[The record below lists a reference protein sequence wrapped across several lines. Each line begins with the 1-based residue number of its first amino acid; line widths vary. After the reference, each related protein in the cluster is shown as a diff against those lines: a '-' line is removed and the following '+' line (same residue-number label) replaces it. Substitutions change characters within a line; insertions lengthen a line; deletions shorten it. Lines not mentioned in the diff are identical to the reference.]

1 MKGVLIGSD
10 FIKLAEGIKFLE
22 LNTDVDLLSKT
33 SQFLELDN
41 LFTYLTTN
49 GYSKLVLIYKK
60 KHIVGIVIDLF
71 ESMAATN
78 GITLEKIIIPNN
90 SITIPS
96 ITSEDNTFYLRCS
109 YDVTA
114 IIDDTYCRDKSE
126 IVKLLFDSNNHNI
139 LPKTYVKH
147 STYNTIYDNFETL
160 TDNGVHPN
168 VISKKILPDFEKNTY
183 PMFHKFDSVSQ
194 LNDLKVANDGNTLI
208 QEYRFNNDGL
218 VNNRITDVIRTWTIL
233 LEDVETMIYIG
244 GHFHSDIIPLNET
257 DITYTNNVLDNKWR
271 PIYFSNPTSFRS
283 GIPGQYDVIKI
294 VNGEE
299 IIVDIA
305 SINNADV
312 IKSVSLAGLDQNE
325 SISASISWE
334 SNASLSDLMSYTTAS
349 VVGKLSSE
357 FEGWLPKIN
366 YISGSES
373 GSLIVTSNEKL
384 LIKEN
389 DTFKFKLV
397 SDIEDTDLLVISNEK
412 IAEMSSINLE
422 WYSGSIVTIN
432 IEPDDVFI
440 AGTDLNGIG
449 TNSLGSV
456 IAHNRQP
463 KK

>member
-1 MKGVLIGSD
+1 
-10 FIKLAEGIKFLE
+10 
-22 LNTDVDLLSKT
+22 
-33 SQFLELDN
+33 
-41 LFTYLTTN
+41 
-49 GYSKLVLIYKK
+49 
-60 KHIVGIVIDLF
+60 
-71 ESMAATN
+71 
-78 GITLEKIIIPNN
+78 
-90 SITIPS
+90 
-96 ITSEDNTFYLRCS
+96 
-109 YDVTA
+109 
-114 IIDDTYCRDKSE
+114 
-126 IVKLLFDSNNHNI
+126 
-139 LPKTYVKH
+139 
-147 STYNTIYDNFETL
+147 
-160 TDNGVHPN
+160 
-168 VISKKILPDFEKNTY
+168 
-183 PMFHKFDSVSQ
+183 
-194 LNDLKVANDGNTLI
+194 
-208 QEYRFNNDGL
+208 
-218 VNNRITDVIRTWTIL
+218 
-233 LEDVETMIYIG
+233 
-244 GHFHSDIIPLNET
+244 
-257 DITYTNNVLDNKWR
+257 
-271 PIYFSNPTSFRS
+271 
-283 GIPGQYDVIKI
+283 
-294 VNGEE
+294 
-299 IIVDIA
+299 
-305 SINNADV
+305 
-312 IKSVSLAGLDQNE
+312 LAGLDQNE

>member
-147 STYNTIYDNFETL
+147 STYNTD
-160 TDNGVHPN
+160 
-168 VISKKILPDFEKNTY
+168 
-183 PMFHKFDSVSQ
+183 
-194 LNDLKVANDGNTLI
+194 
-208 QEYRFNNDGL
+208 R
-218 VNNRITDVIRTWTIL
+218 
-233 LEDVETMIYIG
+233 
-244 GHFHSDIIPLNET
+244 
-257 DITYTNNVLDNKWR
+257 
-271 PIYFSNPTSFRS
+271 
-283 GIPGQYDVIKI
+283 
-294 VNGEE
+294 
-299 IIVDIA
+299 
-305 SINNADV
+305 
-312 IKSVSLAGLDQNE
+312 KSV
-325 SISASISWE
+325 
-334 SNASLSDLMSYTTAS
+334 
-349 VVGKLSSE
+349 V
-357 FEGWLPKIN
+357 
-366 YISGSES
+366 
-373 GSLIVTSNEKL
+373 
-384 LIKEN
+384 
-389 DTFKFKLV
+389 
-397 SDIEDTDLLVISNEK
+397 
-412 IAEMSSINLE
+412 
-422 WYSGSIVTIN
+422 
-432 IEPDDVFI
+432 
-440 AGTDLNGIG
+440 
-449 TNSLGSV
+449 
-456 IAHNRQP
+456 
-463 KK
+463 

>member
-10 FIKLAEGIKFLE
+10 FIKLADGMKFLE

-41 LFTYLTTN
+41 LFNYLTTN
-49 GYSKLVLIYKK
+49 GFNKLVIIYKR
-60 KHIVGIVIDLF
+60 KHVVQTVIDLF
-71 ESMAATN
+71 QSIAN
-78 GITLEKIIIPNN
+78 VNNITLELVVIPNN

-96 ITSEDNTFYLRCS
+96 ITSEPNTFYLRCA

-126 IVKLLFDSNNHNI
+126 IVKLLFDSNNENI
-139 LPKTYVKH
+139 LPKTYVTN
-147 STYNTIYDNFETL
+147 STNNITYDNFDTI
-160 TDNGVHPN
+160 TNNGIHPN
-168 VISKKILPDFEKNTY
+168 VISKKILPDFEKNNFPKFY
-183 PMFHKFDSVSQ
+183 KFDSISQ
-194 LNDLKVANDGNTLI
+194 LNDLKASNDGSTLI
-208 QEYRFNNDGL
+208 QDYRFNTNGL
-218 VNNRITDVIRTWTIL
+218 VDNRITDVIRTWTIL

-244 GHFHSDIIPLNET
+244 GHFHSDSIQLNET

-271 PIYFSNPTSFRS
+271 AIYFSNPGSLRS

-294 VNGEE
+294 VDGEE
-299 IIVDIA
+299 VVVDIA
-305 SINNADV
+305 SLNNGDV
-312 IKSVSLAGLDQNE
+312 IKSVSLDGLEQNE
-325 SISASISWE
+325 ALSSSISWE
-334 SNASLSDLMSYTTAS
+334 STASLSDLMNYTTAS
-349 VVGKLSSE
+349 VVGKLSSQ
-357 FEGWLPKIN
+357 FEGWLPKMN

-412 IAEMSSINLE
+412 IAEMTSINLE
-422 WYSGSIVTIN
+422 WYSGSIITVN
-432 IEPDDVFI
+432 IEPDDVFV

-449 TNSLGSV
+449 ANALGSV
-456 IAHNRQP
+456 IAHNRAP